1 VKVQKFN
8 FIGSVLLLA
17 AFLGRPVCAQEAHP
31 VAAATRHSLW
41 KVEGQHNTVYLLG
54 SIHLLRKEDYPL
66 AAPIEAAF
74 TNAQIA
80 VFETDVD
87 KMQEPEV
94 QSKIIGK
101 AQLPEGET
109 LQTDLTPQTYAAFT
123 NHVAKSGLPPAMF
136 DTLKPLIAATALEA
150 LDLLKLGVDPSY
162 GMDVYFFN
170 RATKDGRQIMTLET
184 VDFQIDLVTGFSKA
198 EAEPLM
204 KAELKDMDNTQKEYG
219 EVVQAWQTG
228 DTGKLENVLNDAM
241 HESPAIFK
249 RLVTDR
255 SQSWI
260 PKIEELA
267 RGKTN
272 AIVIVGAGHLVGKDG
287 VVELLR
293 KKGLKVTQQ

>member
-1 VKVQKFN
+1 VKVQRFN
-8 FIGSVLLLA
+8 FFGFVLLLA
-17 AFLGRPVCAQEAHP
+17 VFVVRPLGAQETRPA
-31 VAAATRHSLW
+31 AAATRHSLW

-54 SIHLLRKEDYPL
+54 SVHLLKKEDYPL

-80 VFETDVD
+80 VFETDAD
-87 KMQEPEV
+87 KMQDLET
-94 QSKIIGK
+94 QTKIMSK

-109 LQTDLTPQTYAAFT
+109 LKTDLSPQTYAAFT
-123 NHVAKSGLPPAMF
+123 NHVAKAGFPPDTF

-150 LDLLKLGVDPSY
+150 IDLLKLGVDPSY

-170 RATKDGRQIMTLET
+170 RATKDGKQIMTLET
-184 VDFQIDLVTGFSKA
+184 VDFQIDLVTGFSKE

-219 EVVQAWQTG
+219 EVVKAWQTG
-228 DTGKLENVLNDAM
+228 DTAKLEKVLNDAM
-241 HESPAIFK
+241 HESPTIFK

-267 RGKTN
+267 RGNKN
-272 AIVIVGAGHLVGKDG
+272 AIIIVGAGHLVGKDG

>member
-1 VKVQKFN
+1 M
-8 FIGSVLLLA
+8 LLA
-17 AFLGRPVCAQEAHP
+17 AFPDRPLGAQEARP
-31 VAAATRHSLW
+31 AAAAARHSLW
-41 KVEGQHNTVYLLG
+41 KVEGGRGTVYLLG
-54 SIHLLRKEDYPL
+54 SVHLLKKEDYPL
-66 AAPIEAAF
+66 AATIEAAF
-74 TNAQIA
+74 TNSQIA

-87 KMQEPEV
+87 KMQEPGA
-94 QSKIIGK
+94 QSQIMSK

-109 LQTDLTPQTYAAFT
+109 LQTDLTPRTYAAFT
-123 NHVAKSGLPPAMF
+123 NHVAKAGLPPAMF

-170 RATKDGRQIMTLET
+170 RATRDGKQIMTLET

-204 KAELKDMDNTQKEYG
+204 KAELKDMDNTQKDYA
-219 EVVQAWQTG
+219 EVVKAWQTG
-228 DTGKLENVLNDAM
+228 DTEKLEKVLNDAM

-255 SQSWI
+255 SLSWI